1 MPTRITDKDLAGVV
15 ARINRTT
22 GSPMDAYVRDE
33 SGRQVGQI
41 GCYFLSHAY
50 GGVSLHRMVGTGGG
64 VSDVFS
70 RGHVPKREL
79 YECMHAFLRGF
90 DAAKGE

>member
-1 MPTRITDKDLAGVV
+1 MTSRITDKDLASVV

-22 GSPMDAYVRDE
+22 GSPMEPYVGNTAR
-33 SGRQVGQI
+33 VGNYHI
-41 GCYFLSHAY
+41 SHAY
-50 GGVSLHRMVGTGGG
+50 GGVSLHRMVNTGGG

>member
-1 MPTRITDKDLAGVV
+1 MTSRITEKDLAAVV

-22 GSPMDAYVRDE
+22 GSPSEPYVGNTE
-33 SGRQVGQI
+33 QVGNYHI
-41 GCYFLSHAY
+41 SHAY

-64 VSDVFS
+64 VSDVFG

-90 DAAKGE
+90 DTAKGE